1 MINYDYIIKEIIKQY
16 NANQPQIH
24 DYLYRISMTGG
35 SGSGKGYTLINL
47 RMIYSII
54 DKIYILRIQ
63 MKQNINISLNT

>member
-1 MINYDYIIKEIIKQY
+1 MINYDYIIKEIIEQY

-35 SGSGKGYTLINL
+35 SGSGKGLINL